1 MLGQVSGSLV
11 SCRIFCVSFAAIAIG
26 SIFLPEASFAQPE
39 SNQDSLNSTTDLQKM
54 PPGPRGYTGPRG
66 YIGLGGTIGVTGNT
80 SSLGTGGL
88 SIISRT
94 VLSDLL
100 SIHANTIIF
109 GSGTA
114 SLNDA
119 LTLNFPIRDR
129 NTQKIVVSPFI
140 GGGIQLRRDVSTF
153 ISPLVV
159 GGVDIP
165 INRSLTGTVRVQAAF
180 PNTGKADVGTTAG
193 IGYSF

>member
-1 MLGQVSGSLV
+1 MLGQISGSLI
-11 SCRIFCVSFAAIAIG
+11 SCRMFFVSFAAIAIG

-39 SNQDSLNSTTDLQKM
+39 SNQDSLNLTTDIQKM
-54 PPGPRGYTGPRG
+54 PPGPRG

-80 SSLGTGGL
+80 SSLGTGGF
-88 SIISRT
+88 SILSRT
-94 VLSDLL
+94 VLNDLL

-119 LTLNFPIRDR
+119 LTLNFPIRDS
-129 NTQKIVVSPFI
+129 NTQEIVVSPFI

-165 INRSLTGTVRVQAAF
+165 INKSLTGTARVQAAF
-180 PNTGKADVGTTAG
+180 PNTGKADVGATAG